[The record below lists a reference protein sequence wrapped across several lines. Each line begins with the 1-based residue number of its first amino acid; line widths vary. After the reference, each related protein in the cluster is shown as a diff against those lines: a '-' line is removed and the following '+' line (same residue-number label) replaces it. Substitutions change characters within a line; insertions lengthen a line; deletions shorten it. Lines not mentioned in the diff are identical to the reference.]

1 MADFGG
7 KKCVVGADGTAAAVD
22 LTAAEVTQRNADD
35 AAFQGGL
42 TAETTENTRLATF
55 TTDADYTDL
64 LDRLKTATA
73 AQIDTWVDANV
84 SNIAQARAV
93 FKKIIKVMAL
103 MAKKL

>member
-7 KKCVVGADGTAAAVD
+7 KKCVVGGDGTTAAVD
-22 LTAAEVTQRNADD
+22 LTTTEVIQRSSEATAFNAEQVVIA
-35 AAFQGGL
+35 
-42 TAETTENTRLATF
+42 TENTRLSTF

-73 AQIDTWVDANV
+73 AQIDTWIDANV
-84 SNIAQARAV
+84 SNITQARAV